1 MSSKNIANIIMN
13 SAANINLS
21 ERLLTARR
29 MSGLSLQELSDKM
42 QNRVSRQAIHQFEQ
56 GKSKPETDTLL
67 DLANALDVRLDYFY
81 RNSAITFEKLE
92 YRKKVKLTKSEEIAI
107 QETAKDRLERYFE
120 LEELTNA
127 QLSFTNPIEDFII
140 KNLDDIETAAEQVRA
155 VWNLGLKPIPSV
167 IEMLEEKGIKV
178 LEVDA
183 TDGFQGFSAEANAA
197 LIVVINANDDAF
209 RKRFTAIHELAHI
222 LLKFEEGLDIEKYCH
237 AFSGAFLFPKPSVIE
252 VFSAKRKKVSFAELI
267 QQKCYY
273 GISIQAILMRLRNLD
288 IIADSTYKG
297 FIIWMNKAG
306 YRTKEPGEYAGVEK
320 AMRFSQLLYRAAV
333 EEVISLSKAASLNN
347 QTIFDFRNE
356 LNGTNP

>member
-1 MSSKNIANIIMN
+1 MN
-13 SAANINLS
+13 SSVNIDLS
-21 ERLLTARR
+21 ERLFTARR
-29 MSGLSLQELSDKM
+29 MSGLSLQGLSDKI

-56 GKSKPETDTLL
+56 GKSKPEADTLL
-67 DLANALDVRLDYFY
+67 DLANALNVRLDFFY

-92 YRKKVKLTKSEEIAI
+92 YRKKVKLSKSEEIAI
-107 QETAKDRLERYFE
+107 QETAKDRLDRYFE

-127 QLSFTNPIEDFII
+127 HLSFTNPIEGFIV
-140 KNLDDIETAAEQVRA
+140 KNLEDIEIAAERVRA
-155 VWNLGLKPIPSV
+155 AWNLGLKPIPCV

-197 LIVVINANDDAF
+197 LVVVINANDDAF

-222 LLKFEEGLDIEKYCH
+222 LLKFEEGLDVEKYCH

-252 VFSAKRKKVSFAELI
+252 VFSGKRKKISFAELI

-306 YRTKEPGEYAGVEK
+306 YRTKEPGEYSGVEK
-320 AMRFSQLLYRAAV
+320 AMRFSQLIYRAAV

-347 QTIFDFRNE
+347 QSLTNFRRTLAG
-356 LNGTNP
+356 LNIDKI

>member
-1 MSSKNIANIIMN
+1 MN

-29 MSGLSLQELSDKM
+29 MAGLSLQGLSDKM

-56 GKSKPETDTLL
+56 GKSKPEADTLL
-67 DLANALDVRLDYFY
+67 DLAHALNVRLDYFY
-81 RNSAITFEKLE
+81 RNSAITFDKLE
-92 YRKKVKLTKSEEIAI
+92 YRKKIKLSKSEEIAI
-107 QETAKDRLERYFE
+107 QETAKDRLDRYFE

-127 QLSFTNPIEDFII
+127 QLSFTNPIEGFVV
-140 KNLDDIETAAEQVRA
+140 KNLADIEIAAEQVRTA
-155 VWNLGLKPIPSV
+155 WNLGLKPIPSV
-167 IEMLEEKGIKV
+167 MEMLEEKGIKV

-183 TDGFQGFSAEANAA
+183 TDGFQGFSAEASGA
-197 LIVVINANDDAF
+197 LIVVLNANDDAF

-222 LLKFEEGLDIEKYCH
+222 LLKFEDSLNVEKYCH

-288 IIADSTYKG
+288 IINDSTYKG
-297 FIIWMNKAG
+297 LIIWMTNAG
-306 YRTKEPGEYAGVEK
+306 YRTKEPGVYSGVEK
-320 AMRFSQLLYRAAV
+320 ALRFSQLLYRAAV
-333 EEVISLSKAASLNN
+333 EELISLSKAASFNN
-347 QTIFDFRNE
+347 QTLSNFRRT
-356 LNGTNP
+356 LAGLTTDKI